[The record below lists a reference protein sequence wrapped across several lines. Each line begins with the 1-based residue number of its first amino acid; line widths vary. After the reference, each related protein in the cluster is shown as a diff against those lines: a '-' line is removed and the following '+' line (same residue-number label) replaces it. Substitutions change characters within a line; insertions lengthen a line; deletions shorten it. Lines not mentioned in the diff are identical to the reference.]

1 MKTADL
7 CDVSIAYLD
16 EGEGPPVLL
25 IHGFASSANVNW
37 VATGWVKVLVDAGYR
52 VIALDN
58 RGHGGSTKF
67 HDPARYE
74 PDLMANDA
82 LLLLD
87 FLGIERANI
96 IGYSMGSRIMTFL
109 TLARPERAGRL
120 VFGGMGENLVKG
132 VGRWQPIAQALEA
145 GSVDDVDDPVG
156 RRFRQ
161 FAERTGS
168 DLLALAACIRPSRQR
183 ISQEQVWSIP
193 HPALVAVGSE
203 DDIAG
208 SPDALAEM
216 LPDGRSLPLPG
227 KDHMKAVGDKGFKQ
241 GVISF
246 FAEKSRQ

>member
-1 MKTADL
+1 MKTANL
-7 CDVSIAYLD
+7 GDVSIAYLD
-16 EGEGPPVLL
+16 EGEGEPVLL
-25 IHGFASSANVNW
+25 IHGFASSASANW
-37 VATGWVKVLVDAGYR
+37 LATGWVKVLVDAGYR

-67 HDPARYE
+67 YDPARYE

-82 LLLLD
+82 LFLLD
-87 FLGIERANI
+87 SLGIERANI

-109 TLARPERAGRL
+109 ALAQPGRAGRL

-145 GSVDDVDDPVG
+145 ASVDDVEDPVG

-183 ISQEQVWSIP
+183 ISAEQVLSIS
-193 HPALVAVGSE
+193 HPALVAVGTE

-208 SPDALAEM
+208 PPDALADM

-227 KDHMKAVGDKGFKQ
+227 RDHMKAVGDKGFKQ
-241 GVISF
+241 GVIKF
-246 FAEKSRQ
+246 FAERM